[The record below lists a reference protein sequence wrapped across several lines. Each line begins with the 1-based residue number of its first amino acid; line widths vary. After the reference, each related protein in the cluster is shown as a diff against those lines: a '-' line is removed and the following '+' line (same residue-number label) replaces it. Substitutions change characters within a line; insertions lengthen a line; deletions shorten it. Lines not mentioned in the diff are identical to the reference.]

1 MDKNKNVN
9 ITKEEKA
16 IYYLKSLPINC
27 QEQVCWMMKGI
38 AVVNNNKNSI
48 KNILNLKKENDKN

>member
-1 MDKNKNVN
+1 MDKNKNIN

-16 IYYLKSLPINC
+16 IYYLKSLPINR